1 MSGVTTESSAVENVR
16 VDYAEVMR
24 RLPHRYP
31 FLLVDRAEDFV
42 AGVSITG
49 IKNVSHNEPFFP
61 GHFPID
67 PVMPGVLIVESMAQ
81 TGALLMSKTLD
92 VAVEGKVIMFM
103 SIDGVRFRKPAR
115 PGDQLKMK
123 VIVTRQRGDIFKF
136 RGETFID
143 DKLAAEADFAAMVV
157 TVEQPVPA

>member
-1 MSGVTTESSAVENVR
+1 MSDGTDDR
-16 VDYAEVMR
+16 IDYAEVMR

-31 FLLVDRAEDFV
+31 FLLVDKAEDYV

-49 IKNVSHNEPFFP
+49 VKNVSHNEPFFQ

-115 PGDQLKMK
+115 PGDQLRMK
-123 VIVTRQRGDIFKF
+123 VIVTKQRGDIFKF

-157 TVEQPVPA
+157 TVDQPVAA

>member
-1 MSGVTTESSAVENVR
+1 MNPQTDKANIA

-42 AGVSITG
+42 AGISITG

-115 PGDQLKMK
+115 PGDQLRLEVK
-123 VIVTRQRGDIFKF
+123 VTKQRGDIFKF

-143 DKLAAEADFAAMVV
+143 GKLAAEADFAAMVV
-157 TVEQPVPA
+157 TVDQPVS

>member
-1 MSGVTTESSAVENVR
+1 MSDATADGGKI
-16 VDYAEVMR
+16 DYAEVMR

-31 FLLVDRAEDFV
+31 FLLIDKAEDFV
-42 AGVSITG
+42 ANTSITG
-49 IKNVSHNEPFFP
+49 VKNITHNEPFFP

-67 PVMPGVLIVESMAQ
+67 PVMPGVLIVEAMAQ

-115 PGDQLKMK
+115 PGDQLRMK
-123 VIVTRQRGDIFKF
+123 VVVTKQRGDIFKF

-157 TVEQPVPA
+157 TVDQPVPA

>member
-1 MSGVTTESSAVENVR
+1 MADDR
-16 VDYAEVMR
+16 IDYAEVMR

-42 AGVSITG
+42 AGTSITG
-49 IKNVSHNEPFFP
+49 IKNVTHNEPFFP

-67 PVMPGVLIVESMAQ
+67 PVMPGVLIVEAMAQ
-81 TGALLMSKTLD
+81 TGALLMSKSLEIS
-92 VAVEGKVIMFM
+92 VEGKVILFM

-115 PGDQLKMK
+115 PGDQLHMK
-123 VIVTRQRGDIFKF
+123 VVVTKQRGDIFKF

-143 DKLAAEADFAAMVV
+143 GKLAAEADFAAMAS
-157 TVEQPVPA
+157 TVEQPIR

>member
-1 MSGVTTESSAVENVR
+1 MTEQTENIR
-16 VDYAEVMR
+16 IDYAEVMR
-24 RLPHRYP
+24 RLPHRFP

-49 IKNVSHNEPFFP
+49 IKNVSHNEPFFQ

-92 VAVEGKVIMFM
+92 VAVEGKVILFM

-115 PGDQLKMK
+115 PGDQLRLLVK
-123 VIVTRQRGDIFKF
+123 VTRQRGDIFKF

-143 DKLAAEADFAAMVV
+143 GKLAAEADFAAMVATVADPV
-157 TVEQPVPA
+157 TP

>member
-1 MSGVTTESSAVENVR
+1 MSDDGKI
-16 VDYAEVMR
+16 DYAEVMR

-42 AGVSITG
+42 AGTSITG
-49 IKNVSHNEPFFP
+49 IKNVSHNEPYFP

-67 PVMPGVLIVESMAQ
+67 PVMPGVMIVEAMAQ
-81 TGALLMSKTLD
+81 TGALLMSKTMD

-123 VIVTRQRGDIFKF
+123 VVVTRARGDAYKFK
-136 RGETFID
+136 GETYID
-143 DKLAAEADFAAMVV
+143 DKLAAEAEFMAMVV
-157 TVEQPVPA
+157 TVAQPVDA

>member
-1 MSGVTTESSAVENVR
+1 MTEQTENMR
-16 VDYAEVMR
+16 IDYAEVMR
-24 RLPHRYP
+24 RLPHRFP

-49 IKNVSHNEPFFP
+49 IKNVSHNEPFFQ

-92 VAVEGKVIMFM
+92 VAVEGKVILFM

-115 PGDQLKMK
+115 PGDQLRLMVK
-123 VIVTRQRGDIFKF
+123 VTRQRGDIFKF

-143 DKLAAEADFAAMVV
+143 GKLAAEADFAAMVATVADPV
-157 TVEQPVPA
+157 TP

>member
-1 MSGVTTESSAVENVR
+1 MAETEGR
-16 VDYAEVMR
+16 IDYAEVMR

-42 AGVSITG
+42 AGTSITG
-49 IKNVSHNEPFFP
+49 VKNVTHNEPFFP

-67 PVMPGVLIVESMAQ
+67 PVMPGVLIVEAMAQ
-81 TGALLMSKTLD
+81 TGALLMSRTLN
-92 VAVEGKVIMFM
+92 VEVEGKVIMFM

-115 PGDQLKMK
+115 PGDQLKMR
-123 VIVTRQRGDIFKF
+123 VVVTKQRGDIFKF

-157 TVEQPVPA
+157 TVDQPAS

>member
-1 MSGVTTESSAVENVR
+1 MSDDGR
-16 VDYAEVMR
+16 IDYAEVMR

-31 FLLVDRAEDFV
+31 FLLVDKAQDYV
-42 AGVSITG
+42 ASTSITG
-49 IKNVSHNEPFFP
+49 IKNVTINEPFFP

-67 PVMPGVLIVESMAQ
+67 PVMPGVLIVEAMAQ
-81 TGALLMSKTLD
+81 TGALLMSKSLD
-92 VAVEGKVIMFM
+92 VSVEGKVIMFM

-115 PGDQLKMK
+115 PGDQLHMK

-157 TVEQPVPA
+157 KVDQPVSA

>member
-1 MSGVTTESSAVENVR
+1 MSQDQGGGTS

-31 FLLVDRAEDFV
+31 FLMVDKAEDFV
-42 AGVSITG
+42 ARTSITG
-49 IKNVSHNEPFFP
+49 IKNVSHNEPYFP

-67 PVMPGVLIVESMAQ
+67 PVMPGVMIVEAMAQ

-115 PGDQLKMK
+115 PGDQLRMAVK
-123 VIVTRQRGDIFKF
+123 VTRARGDAFKF

-143 DKLAAEADFAAMVV
+143 GKLAAEAEFMAMVV
-157 TVEQPVPA
+157 TVAQPAG

>member
-1 MSGVTTESSAVENVR
+1 MTDATEAGGKI
-16 VDYAEVMR
+16 DYAEVMR

-31 FLLVDRAEDFV
+31 FLLVDKAQDYV
-42 AGVSITG
+42 AGASITG

-67 PVMPGVLIVESMAQ
+67 PVMPGVLIVEAMAQ

-115 PGDQLKMK
+115 PGDQLHMK
-123 VIVTRQRGDIFKF
+123 VVVTKQRGDIFKF

-143 DKLAAEADFAAMVV
+143 GKLAAEADFAAMVV
-157 TVEQPVPA
+157 TVGEPVT